1 MGIGTGDKEPCARA
15 LKLQG
20 SIRAFASSYLADNMF
35 TLPGLPSQDKYEAML
50 KEKDRARDRIKEEKL
65 IVAAKSK
72 TSSLKRGVAAA
83 PASNQKSKTLGHNS
97 TNSGFNNNELNSNNT
112 EVLRRSNT
120 AGMARTYAAGAE
132 ADNND
137 FLSGNNDQSFF
148 KPAQTFFKS
157 WRGDHQNGN
166 SKQTRSAVH
175 AVSISKPTES
185 SWGPAQTRVDDH
197 SDPIIQQIQIIE
209 GYLRQARDDGR
220 WEEAQ
225 MFEMNLQELRSVQS
239 QNR

>member
-35 TLPGLPSQDKYEAML
+35 TLPGLPSQDKYDAML

-65 IVAAKSK
+65 IAAANSK
-72 TSSLKRGVAAA
+72 TNSLKRGVTAA
-83 PASNQKSKTLGHNS
+83 PNQKSQTLGHNS
-97 TNSGFNNNELNSNNT
+97 TRTGFNNNELNPNNT
-112 EVLRRSNT
+112 GSLRRSNT
-120 AGMARTYAAGAE
+120 TGATRQYTGE
-132 ADNND
+132 KTSGDDLSDN
-137 FLSGNNDQSFF
+137 GDQSFF
-148 KPAQTFFKS
+148 KPAQNFIKS
-157 WRGDHQNGN
+157 LRGDYQNTSN
-166 SKQTRSAVH
+166 KQTRSAVH
-175 AVSISKPTES
+175 TVSISKPTET

-197 SDPIIQQIQIIE
+197 SDPVIQQIQIIE
-209 GYLRQARDDGR
+209 GYLKQARDDGR

-225 MFEMNLQELRSVQS
+225 MFEINLQELRSVQS